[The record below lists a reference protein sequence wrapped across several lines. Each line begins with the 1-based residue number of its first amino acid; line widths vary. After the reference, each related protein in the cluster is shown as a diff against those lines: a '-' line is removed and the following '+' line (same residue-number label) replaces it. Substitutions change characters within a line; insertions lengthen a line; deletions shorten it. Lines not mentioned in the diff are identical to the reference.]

1 MKRHLFGTDGIRGEA
16 GLAPITPGS
25 FFALGQ
31 AAATYFGKTVK
42 RPSLLI
48 GMDTRE
54 SGPALEHGLAAGWT
68 AAGGNVLKAG
78 VLPTPAVAYLV
89 RHFGAQAGAV
99 LSASHNPYSDNGL
112 KFFSPLGEK
121 LSDAQEAAIEA
132 LLDAP
137 KKAAG
142 SVQLGRIAHAYDAR
156 GAYEGFAASTL
167 GPASGRPLHGMKLVV
182 DVGNGAAVHTTPAV
196 LRHLGAT
203 VVVMNADPNGRNINL
218 GCGSTDMDGLFK
230 AIKKHKAHAGL
241 AHDGDAD
248 RVLMVDE
255 NGRLV
260 DGDRMM
266 GLCALHL
273 HAHKRLPKK
282 TLVATV
288 MSNLGF
294 ERALQEAGIKVLR
307 ANVGDRYVLELMKKS
322 GATLG
327 GEQSGHVIFRGLH
340 ATGDGLI
347 TALQVLNV
355 MKKTGKKLSALAGF
369 FVDVPQLLVNVK
381 TSRRVDLATVK
392 PVAAA
397 IAEAEAQLQGV
408 GRVIVR
414 WSGTEPKARVMIEG
428 PSVALVDRLANSI
441 AQAIQRNVR

>member
-1 MKRHLFGTDGIRGEA
+1 
-16 GLAPITPGS
+16 
-25 FFALGQ
+25 
-31 AAATYFGKTVK
+31 
-42 RPSLLI
+42 
-48 GMDTRE
+48 
-54 SGPALEHGLAAGWT
+54 
-68 AAGGNVLKAG
+68 
-78 VLPTPAVAYLV
+78 LV

-99 LSASHNPYSDNGL
+99 LSASHNPYADNGL
-112 KFFSPLGEK
+112 KFFSPQGEK

-137 KKAAG
+137 KKAAKA
-142 SVQLGRIAHAYDAR
+142 VQLGRIARAFDAR
-156 GAYEGFAASTL
+156 GAYEEFAAATI
-167 GPASGRPLHGMKLVV
+167 GPASSRPLRGMRLVV
-182 DVGNGAAVHTTPAV
+182 DAGNGAAVHTTPAV

-203 VVVMNADPNGRNINL
+203 VIVMNDEPNGRNINL
-218 GCGSTDMDGLFK
+218 GCGSTEMDGLFK
-230 AIKKHKAHAGL
+230 AVKRHKAHAGL

-266 GLCALHL
+266 GLCALYL
-273 HAHKRLPKK
+273 NARKRLPKK

-294 ERALQEAGIKVLR
+294 ERALQAAGIKVLR
-307 ANVGDRYVLELMKKS
+307 ASVGDRYVLELMKKS
-322 GATLG
+322 GAALG

-355 MKKTGKKLSALAGF
+355 MKKSGKKLSALAGF
-369 FVDVPQLLVNVK
+369 FVDVPQLLVNVR
-381 TSRRVDLATVK
+381 TPRRVDLATVK
-392 PVAAA
+392 PVAAV
-397 IAEAEAQLQGV
+397 IAEAEAQLKGV
-408 GRVIVR
+408 GRVLVR

-428 PSVALVDRLANSI
+428 PSAALVDRLAHSI
-441 AQAIQRNVR
+441 ALAIQRNVR